1 MDEQD
6 QVELSQN
13 RMHRLLRGEAGLGPS
28 SKPLLGAA
36 CEGLQALST
45 TSESGGNKRK
55 GKATAFEHKAISSQ
69 HAQSVPVRRIDLRL
83 RCKGRWVRY

>member
-13 RMHRLLRGEAGLGPS
+13 RMSRRLRGEVGLGPS
-28 SKPLLGAA
+28 NKPFLRAA

-55 GKATAFEHKAISSQ
+55 SKVTAFEHKATSSQ
-69 HAQSVPVRRIDLRL
+69 YAQCSSTHDRHEAAL
-83 RCKGRWVRY
+83 